1 MQERENNKEKE
12 PEPDVGTTS
21 YKRKSKKLNFFDNES
36 NYSIDETFKRQKH
49 KINHSRDSS
58 DNCPRTRKY

>member
-1 MQERENNKEKE
+1 MQEQENNKEKE

-49 KINHSRDSS
+49 KINHSSIAATTA
-58 DNCPRTRKY
+58 PEP